1 MKLGKVRAL
10 AVKEYRQ
17 AARDPLTLAMLL
29 GLPTMMLLLYGYA
42 VNFDVRH
49 VRLAVQDRDKSAAS
63 RDLESA
69 FVNSGYFDLAAD
81 LPAGADLQRLTE
93 RRQAMAILVIPES
106 YGRDL
111 AAGRTASV
119 QLVLDGAD
127 ANTATTVLG
136 YATAVAAEVN
146 VEVRRAALTR
156 GAGQPAAAAATAP
169 SAAAGTATSLST
181 PTTAPAP
188 ATAALPATPAAAAP
202 IDYQPRVWYNPELK
216 STQFLV
222 PGLIGFILMLTGV
235 LSTALSVVREKE
247 RGTMEQLRV
256 SSLTPGE
263 LLAGKTL
270 PYLSISLAATALILL
285 AARLLFGVVVR
296 GSYLDLFVAVFVYLV
311 GALGFGLLVSTL
323 SDTQAMAFQLGT
335 TTSMLPALFLS
346 GFIFPIRS
354 MPAVVRALTFAVPA
368 RYFLVV
374 ERGVILKGAGLRPYL
389 QDMAFLAVYAVVV
402 LGLAFFRLTRK
413 EV

>member
-1 MKLGKVRAL
+1 MKLAKVRAL

-17 AARDPLTLAMLL
+17 AARDPLTLGMLL

-49 VRLAVQDRDKSAAS
+49 VSLAVEDRDKSAAS

-111 AAGRTASV
+111 AAGRTARV

-146 VEVRRAALTR
+146 VEVRRAALAR
-156 GAGQPAAAAATAP
+156 GAPAAPA
-169 SAAAGTATSLST
+169 
-181 PTTAPAP
+181 APAP
-188 ATAALPATPAAAAP
+188 PAAP

-222 PGLIGFILMLTGV
+222 PGLIGFILMLTAV

-263 LLAGKTL
+263 LLVGKTF
-270 PYLSISLAATALILL
+270 PYLSISLTATALILL

-296 GSYLDLFVAVFVYLV
+296 GSYLDLFVAVLVYLV

-323 SDTQAMAFQLGT
+323 SDSQAMAFQLGT

-354 MPAVVRALTFAVPA
+354 MPAAVRVLTFAVPA

-389 QDMAFLAVYAVVV
+389 QDTAFLVAYALVV
-402 LGLAFFRLTRK
+402 LGLAFVRLSRK